1 MVGATV
7 AIRRVKSEPGIQKKS
22 ATTSTIRH
30 TQQSTVPSISKRGG
44 KNIMKK
50 IVPIMALL
58 LLLMVGCN
66 GEKEGNS
73 ENVEEWDFIE
83 SVELDSDSVA
93 LLYPQL

>member
-1 MVGATV
+1 
-7 AIRRVKSEPGIQKKS
+7 
-22 ATTSTIRH
+22 
-30 TQQSTVPSISKRGG
+30 
-44 KNIMKK
+44 MKK

>member
-1 MVGATV
+1 
-7 AIRRVKSEPGIQKKS
+7 
-22 ATTSTIRH
+22 
-30 TQQSTVPSISKRGG
+30 
-44 KNIMKK
+44 MKK
-50 IVPIMALL
+50 TVPIMALL

-93 LLYPQL
+93 LLYPQYYDSSK